1 MTSPATP
8 LANMFGWGVKVPILR
23 ALESVIL
30 ASEDLRSGMM
40 GADAAGTGKSQGDWD
55 AIRLLGRGGEVL
67 AQLWPVGDRWYLLK
81 PKTIP
86 LR

>member
-30 ASEDLRSGMM
+30 ASEDLRSGVV
-40 GADAAGTGKSQGDWD
+40 GTDAAGTGNP
-55 AIRLLGRGGEVL
+55 RGIGMKFGCWGAVVKYWRNCGPWVN
-67 AQLWPVGDRWYLLK
+67 AG
-81 PKTIP
+81 IC
-86 LR
+86 